1 MKPKVVLTHW
11 VHPQTI
17 DLLQTVAEV
26 IPNLTYDTLPR
37 EEILNRLSNA
47 EAMMAFMP
55 DSIDEPFLDAC
66 PKLKIIGAALKGY
79 DNFDV
84 AACTRRGI
92 WFSIVPDL
100 LTIPTAELTI
110 GLLLGLTRHLMEGD
124 RRIRVGN
131 FRGWRPELYGTGLT
145 GRTLGIIGMGA
156 VGKAI
161 AKRLSSFDMHVLYC
175 DTVALTDEQ
184 ERLWGARR
192 TDLEPLLSTSD
203 FVVPMLPM
211 TPQTLHLLNS
221 VRIAKMKPGSYL
233 INACRGSVVD
243 EQAVVDALASGQLA
257 GYAADVFE
265 MEEWTRPDRP
275 DGIPQALLANAPQT
289 FFTPHLGSAVKEIRI
304 EIERQAATSIIQ
316 MLSGQRPSGAI
327 NDPVS
332 AKDST

>member
-17 DLLQTVAEV
+17 DLLRTVAEV

-55 DSIDEPFLDAC
+55 DSVDEPFLNAC

-192 TDLEPLLSTSD
+192 TDLETLLSTSD

-211 TPQTLHLLNS
+211 TAQTLHLLDSAN
-221 VRIAKMKPGSYL
+221 IAKMKPGSYL

-275 DGIPQALLANAPQT
+275 DGIPRALLANTAQT
-289 FFTPHLGSAVKEIRI
+289 FFTPHLGSAVKEVRI

-316 MLSGQRPSGAI
+316 VLSGQRPSGAI